1 MSDRV
6 CSFGELV
13 PAQKHLAGSKGSTL
27 AQLYRAGYPVPEGFV
42 VLPAAFS
49 GDQLLPEAWAEAK
62 AQLRQLRKNGKSS
75 AFAVRSSAL
84 SEDSA
89 FASFAGEFETVLDVH
104 TEEMIRAAIHTVRR
118 SRHSERVRVY
128 SQAQGISTGTKLV
141 VLDCSDAQLAE
152 AHQKGFTCL
161 HGSVSD
167 FTRRDVAPE
176 DKRFLFVMRSVLHYF
191 GRQGLSPVLRHLHSQ
206 AKAGELFVHQ
216 TACFEN
222 GKAAACLN
230 CLYHKMRTNK
240 WYPTVSELRK
250 RMDRA
255 GWRQVDISPAPP
267 LPLTSHDLA
276 GRYRLDGDDVIRIRN
291 EIAEQF
297 GEMDNV
303 FGLEPQ
309 GFHASLHYH
318 IFLCAAEPDA

>member
-1 MSDRV
+1 MHEQIDREIQIY
-6 CSFGELV
+6 G
-13 PAQKHLAGSKGSTL
+13 PAWDTVH
-27 AQLYRAGYPVPEGFV
+27 AGYFSNHAKARPFLQSVKQAVASSQPEV
-42 VLPAAFS
+42 VLDLGGGTGFLLS
-49 GDQLLPEAWAEAK
+49 QLK
-62 AQLRQLRKNGKSS
+62 AR
-75 AFAVRSSAL
+75 
-84 SEDSA
+84 
-89 FASFAGEFETVLDVH
+89 
-104 TEEMIRAAIHTVRR
+104 
-118 SRHSERVRVY
+118 
-128 SQAQGISTGTKLV
+128 GISTGTKLV

-216 TACFEN
+216 TACFED

-230 CLYHKMRTNK
+230 SLYHKMRTNK
-240 WYPTVSELRK
+240 WYPTVSELRN
-250 RMDRA
+250 RMAGA

-303 FGLEPQ
+303 FGLDPQ
-309 GFHASLHYH
+309 GFHASLHYY
-318 IFLCAAEPDA
+318 IFLCAAEPDAWPLN